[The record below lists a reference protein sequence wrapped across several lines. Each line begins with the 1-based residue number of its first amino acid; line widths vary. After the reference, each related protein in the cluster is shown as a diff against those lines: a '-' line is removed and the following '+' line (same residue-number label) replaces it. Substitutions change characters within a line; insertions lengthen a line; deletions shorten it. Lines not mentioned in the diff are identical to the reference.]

1 MNVNYIDQ
9 KLSKVHWHQCDQIG
23 RFIELWATFLSLWKQ
38 LFCPDYHIFRQFV
51 KGVKIFHFSSEISFG
66 PLFIDIWRLFSGHTD
81 YKSVIS
87 FSFCPTSKGGKSF
100 KNKRPNWNDDKDR
113 LDQRNKDRQEN
124 GQWLWKVDSAVVSDT
139 RGLEFESPT

>member
-1 MNVNYIDQ
+1 MLP
-9 KLSKVHWHQCDQIG
+9 KLP
-23 RFIELWATFLSLWKQ
+23 RFW
-38 LFCPDYHIFRQFV
+38 QFV
-51 KGVKIFHFSSEISFG
+51 KRVKIFHFPSEISFG

-113 LDQRNKDRQEN
+113 LDQRKNDRQEN